1 MFIHLLKKHSSLPV
15 GPNIFARIVS
25 HASET
30 HINETISR
38 FVYDLS
44 QLVCIYTSH

>member
-1 MFIHLLKKHSSLPV
+1 MEKHSALLV
-15 GPNIFARIVS
+15 GHNVFARLVS

-44 QLVCIYTSH
+44 ELLHILLTEFA